1 MCPSVDLSNKYLK
14 DLSKIRTPAART
26 NESTAI
32 PLNTVN
38 GLINPIICATIK
50 VPTRKLNVLRVYCK
64 PKTLPLTL
72 SGVTFCNIVS
82 SITRTT
88 ASDIP
93 IGNNHIQA
101 LLTLRHKGAV
111 TSAIHKMIIFVQPKS
126 AEISQ
131 NLRRLKF
138 W

>member
-1 MCPSVDLSNKYLK
+1 MIKCLKNIYLPKIITPSVKRNQTMCL
-14 DLSKIRTPAART
+14 
-26 NESTAI
+26 
-32 PLNTVN
+32 N

-88 ASDIP
+88 ASAIP

-101 LLTLRHKGAV
+101 LLTLRHKSAV
-111 TSAIHKMIIFVQPKS
+111 TNAIHKMIIFVQPKS

-131 NLRRLKF
+131 NLRRLNF